1 MRWLIGITESVDM
14 SLGKVQEIVEDS
26 DAWYAAIH
34 GVARS
39 QTQLL
44 N

>member
-1 MRWLIGITESVDM
+1 MRWLIGITELVVM
-14 SLGKVQEIVEDS
+14 SLSKVQEIVKDS
-26 DAWYAAIH
+26 DAWHGAIH

-44 N
+44 D